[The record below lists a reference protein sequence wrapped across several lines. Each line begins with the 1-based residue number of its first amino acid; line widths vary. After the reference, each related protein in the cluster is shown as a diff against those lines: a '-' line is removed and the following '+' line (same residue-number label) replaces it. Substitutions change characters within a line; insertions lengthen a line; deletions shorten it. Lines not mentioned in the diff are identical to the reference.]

1 MSSMNEYYSE
11 YYKGVKSAIRY
22 YMNVAIELRIDA
34 YDFRDICNK
43 EAKSVTDV
51 ENIWRKYRDAKLDY
65 KEKLAKEMKEEMAR
79 GDALSET
86 EDRERREKEN
96 ERLRKELDEA
106 KRKLKERAKRKAT
119 GA

>member
-1 MSSMNEYYSE
+1 MSNMNEYYSE

-34 YDFRDICNK
+34 YDFRDKCNK

-65 KEKLAKEMKEEMAR
+65 YEKRAKEMKERMEQ
-79 GDALSET
+79 
-86 EDRERREKEN
+86 REKEA
-96 ERLRKELDEA
+96 EKYRKELEEA
-106 KRKLKERAKRKAT
+106 KRKLRERAKRKT

>member
-65 KEKLAKEMKEEMAR
+65 KEKLAKEMKEE
-79 GDALSET
+79 
-86 EDRERREKEN
+86 RERREKEN